1 MQVIYFLDIQPPL
14 LYSVVKKKNKE
25 ESPMKL
31 SHASIKENRAAF
43 EAKGYQMPAFDRD
56 AMMAATADHP
66 TWIHFGAGNIFRGFL
81 APLAQQLLDEGV
93 TDTGIVVAVGFDSSL
108 LDAVYRPYDNLT
120 VVATLCASGEI
131 RKKVVAS
138 IADSIC
144 MVDGGA
150 EWEKVCRAFRS
161 PSLQMASLTI
171 TEKGYNYLAADGT
184 ILPAVLKDMEAGPQ
198 GAVGYLGRI
207 TALCHER
214 FMACGA
220 PIALVSMDNC
230 SHNGSRLEAA
240 VLAIAE
246 GWLQRGLCEA
256 AFVAW
261 LRDHSKITFPW
272 SMIDKITP
280 RPDESVK
287 DMLEADGLEGM
298 DLHVTRHGSYA
309 AAFVNTEEAEYLV
322 IEDKLPNG
330 RPALERTGVIF
341 TDGETVDMV
350 ETMKVCTC
358 LNPLHTAMSV
368 VGCLLG
374 FTRINAEM
382 KDADLRALVERV
394 GYTEGLPVV
403 VDPGVIDPKAF
414 IDEVIGK
421 RLPNPF
427 LQDDPRRIATDTS
440 QKIPVRFGGTIRKY
454 AQRDDL
460 DVKDLKCIAFV
471 LAAWCRYLMGIDD
484 TGAAFTPSDDP
495 MLAELM
501 PLVANV
507 RLGETC
513 DVRATLQPILSNKN
527 IMGSDLYE
535 VGLAELVEENF
546 TRLIAGPGAVRREL
560 HALVSQ

>member
-1 MQVIYFLDIQPPL
+1 
-14 LYSVVKKKNKE
+14 
-25 ESPMKL
+25 MKL
-31 SHASIKENRAAF
+31 SHASIAENRALF
-43 EAKGYQMPAFDRD
+43 ESKGYQMPAFDRD

-66 TWIHFGAGNIFRGFL
+66 TWVHFGAGNIFRGFL

-144 MVDGGA
+144 MVDGGE

-171 TEKGYNYLAADGT
+171 TEKGYNYLAADGS
-184 ILPAVLKDMEAGPQ
+184 ILPAVAKDMKAGPE

-207 TALCHER
+207 AALCHER
-214 FMACGA
+214 YTACGA

-246 GWLQRGLCEA
+246 GWLQRGLCEEG
-256 AFVAW
+256 FLVW
-261 LRDHSKITFPW
+261 LRDRSKITFPW

-280 RPDESVK
+280 RPDESVR

-322 IEDKLPNG
+322 IEDKFPNG

-382 KDADLRALVERV
+382 KDADLRRLVERV
-394 GYTEGLPVV
+394 GYVEGLPVV

-454 AQRDDL
+454 AQREDL
-460 DVKDLKCIAFV
+460 DVRSLKCIAFV

-484 TGAAFTPSDDP
+484 AGNAFAPSDDP
-495 MLAELM
+495 MLSELM
-501 PLVANV
+501 PLVAGV
-507 RLGETC
+507 KLGEEC
-513 DVRATLQPILSNKN
+513 DVRATLQPILSNKT

-546 TRLIAGPGAVRREL
+546 ARLIAGPGAVRREL
-560 HALVSQ
+560 HALVSE

>member
-1 MQVIYFLDIQPPL
+1 
-14 LYSVVKKKNKE
+14 
-25 ESPMKL
+25 MKL
-31 SHASIKENRAAF
+31 SHASIAENRALF

-56 AMMAATADHP
+56 AMIAATADHP
-66 TWIHFGAGNIFRGFL
+66 TWVHFGAGNIFRGFL

-120 VVATLCASGEI
+120 VVATLCADGEI

-150 EWEKVCRAFRS
+150 EWEKVCRAFRN

-171 TEKGYNYLAADGT
+171 TEKGYNYLAADGSV
-184 ILPAVLKDMEAGPQ
+184 LSAVMKDMEAGPQ

-207 TALCHER
+207 AALCHER
-214 FMACGA
+214 FVACGA

-246 GWLQRGLCEA
+246 GWLQRGLVDA
-256 AFVAW
+256 GFLAW
-261 LRDHSKITFPW
+261 LRDRSKITFPW

-280 RPDESVK
+280 RPDEAVR
-287 DMLEADGLEGM
+287 DLLEADGLEGM

-322 IEDKLPNG
+322 IEDKFPNG

-374 FTRINAEM
+374 FTRINEEM
-382 KDADLRALVERV
+382 KDPDLRTLVERV

-414 IDEVIGK
+414 FDEVIFK

-454 AQRDDL
+454 AQREDL
-460 DVKDLKCIAFV
+460 DVRSLKCIAFV

-484 TGAAFTPSDDP
+484 AGNPFTPSDDP
-495 MLAELM
+495 MLSELM
-501 PLVANV
+501 PLVADV
-507 RLGETC
+507 KLGEAC
-513 DVRATLQPILSNKN
+513 DVRATLRPILSNKT

-546 TRLIAGPGAVRREL
+546 ARLIAGPGAVRRVLHEL
-560 HALVSQ
+560 VGE

>member
-1 MQVIYFLDIQPPL
+1 
-14 LYSVVKKKNKE
+14 
-25 ESPMKL
+25 MKL
-31 SHASIKENRAAF
+31 SHASIAENRALF

-56 AMMAATADHP
+56 AMIAATADHP
-66 TWIHFGAGNIFRGFL
+66 TWVHFGAGNIFRGFL

-120 VVATLCASGEI
+120 VVATLCADGEI

-150 EWEKVCRAFRS
+150 EWEKVCRAFRN

-171 TEKGYNYLAADGT
+171 TEKGYNYLAADGSV
-184 ILPAVLKDMEAGPQ
+184 LSAVAKDMEAGPQ

-207 TALCHER
+207 AALCHER
-214 FMACGA
+214 FVACGA

-246 GWLQRGLCEA
+246 GWLQRGLVDA
-256 AFVAW
+256 GFLAW
-261 LRDHSKITFPW
+261 LRDRSKITFPW

-280 RPDESVK
+280 RPDESVR
-287 DMLEADGLEGM
+287 DLLEADGLEGM

-322 IEDKLPNG
+322 IEDKFPNG

-374 FTRINAEM
+374 FTRINEEM
-382 KDADLRALVERV
+382 KDPDLRTLVERV

-414 IDEVIGK
+414 IDEVIFK

-460 DVKDLKCIAFV
+460 DVRDLKCIAFV

-484 TGAAFTPSDDP
+484 AGNPFTPSDDP
-495 MLAELM
+495 MLSELM
-501 PLVANV
+501 PLVADV
-507 RLGETC
+507 KLGEAC
-513 DVRATLQPILSNKN
+513 DVRATLRPILSNKT

-535 VGLAELVEENF
+535 VGLAEQVEENF
-546 TRLIAGPGAVRREL
+546 ARLIAGPGAVRRVLHEL
-560 HALVSQ
+560 VGE

>member
-1 MQVIYFLDIQPPL
+1 
-14 LYSVVKKKNKE
+14 
-25 ESPMKL
+25 MKL
-31 SHASIKENRAAF
+31 SHASIAENRAQF

-66 TWIHFGAGNIFRGFL
+66 TWVHFGAGNIFRGFL

-93 TDTGIVVAVGFDSSL
+93 SDTGIVVAVGFDSSL

-120 VVATLCASGEI
+120 VVATLCADGEI

-144 MVDGGA
+144 MVDGGE
-150 EWEKVCRAFRS
+150 EWEKVCRAFRN

-171 TEKGYNYLAADGT
+171 TEKGYNYLAADGSV
-184 ILPAVLKDMEAGPQ
+184 LPAVAKDMEAGPQ

-207 TALCHER
+207 AALCYQR
-214 FMACGA
+214 FTACGA
-220 PIALVSMDNC
+220 PVALVSMDNC

-246 GWLQRGLCEA
+246 GWLQRGLCEE
-256 AFVAW
+256 AFLTW
-261 LRDHSKITFPW
+261 LRDRSKITFPW

-280 RPDESVK
+280 RPDETVK
-287 DMLEADGLEGM
+287 DLLEADGLEGM

-322 IEDKLPNG
+322 IEDKFPNG
-330 RPALERTGVIF
+330 RPPLERTGVIF

-382 KDADLRALVERV
+382 KDPDLRALVERV
-394 GYTEGLPVV
+394 GYVEGLPVV
-403 VDPGVIDPKAF
+403 VDPGVIDPRAF

-454 AQRDDL
+454 AQREDL
-460 DVKDLKCIAFV
+460 DVRDLKCIAFV
-471 LAAWCRYLMGIDD
+471 LAAWCRYLMAIDD
-484 TGAAFTPSDDP
+484 QGRPFTPSDDP

-501 PLVANV
+501 PLVAHV
-507 RLGETC
+507 KLGETC
-513 DVRATLQPILSNKN
+513 DVRATLRPILSNAA

-546 TRLIAGPGAVRREL
+546 LRIITGPGAVRREL
-560 HALVSQ
+560 HKLVSE